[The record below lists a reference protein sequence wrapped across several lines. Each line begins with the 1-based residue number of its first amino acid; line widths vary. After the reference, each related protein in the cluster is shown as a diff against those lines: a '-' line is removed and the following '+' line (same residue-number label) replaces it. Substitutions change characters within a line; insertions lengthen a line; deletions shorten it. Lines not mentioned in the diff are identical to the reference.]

1 MGLRF
6 LKKIITMNFNRDL
19 MVLFHLEMKKSIYL
33 FIISAS
39 LSVQLIY
46 GQKLGKFEEKTS
58 KS

>member
-1 MGLRF
+1 M
-6 LKKIITMNFNRDL
+6 KKSITMNFNRDL

-46 GQKLGKFEEKTS
+46 GQKLEKIEENTPKA
-58 KS
+58 